1 MVVVELSVPTGFA
14 PVIETQTAL
23 MDADSTIRRYE
34 VGSRMVV
41 LYIGE
46 LPTHQLFRMDFGARA
61 LYQVKASAVTSRV
74 CSYYS
79 PDWRAETLSESINVD
94 GTQADR

>member
-1 MVVVELSVPTGFA
+1 MVAVELSVPTGFA

-23 MDADSTIRRYE
+23 MYGDSTIIRYE

-46 LPTHQLFRMDFGARA
+46 VPTTNSVG
-61 LYQVKASAVTSRV
+61 
-74 CSYYS
+74 
-79 PDWRAETLSESINVD
+79 
-94 GTQADR
+94 